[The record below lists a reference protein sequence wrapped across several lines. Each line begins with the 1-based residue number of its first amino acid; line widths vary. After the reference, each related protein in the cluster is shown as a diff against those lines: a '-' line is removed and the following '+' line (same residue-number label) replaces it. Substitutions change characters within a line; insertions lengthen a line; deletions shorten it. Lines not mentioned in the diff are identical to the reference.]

1 MCRYELKANRLNS
14 LYLDFNQSYMIHSTY
29 FFRITSLFFLLSF
42 AQLAT
47 AQAYRLWYNKPAQ
60 LWTDALPI
68 GNGRLGAMV
77 FGGVEQERIQFNEET
92 LWTGEPRNY
101 NRPNAYKQLDEIRNL
116 LNQGNQKE
124 AEALAEKTFMGLK
137 SAEGNREEWL
147 TKIKSITTQQ
157 QSPSQIS
164 FDDHTWQP
172 MGVPSFE
179 GWEVQGHEG
188 LDGAVWFR
196 TTVII
201 PAEWE
206 NKPCILD
213 LNRIS
218 EQDFTYVNGQLVGS
232 TNSAEPRK
240 YRIPANTLK
249 NGKNVL
255 AILVLN
261 YAGRGGIL
269 GYKDLKKTIGIYPEE
284 QEEQKIALSG
294 HWKYWIQDD
303 EPPAIGKYQADYQ
316 PFGDVLIRFPKLQ
329 AYSHYERELDLSK
342 AIVST
347 HFKVSETNFTR
358 RYFASQ
364 PDQVIAMDFKA
375 DKPKQI
381 SFELRLTSPHKR
393 FKVQQIDNHTLGLS
407 VKVRNGALYGE
418 AFLHFVLKN
427 GSYQLSDSNLV
438 VSNADE
444 VQLYLMAAT
453 NFVNYKD
460 ISANPIKRCQET
472 LLKLKGK
479 TFDKIEA
486 NHLIE
491 YQSYYDKFQIQL
503 GNSSFEELPTDERL
517 AAFAKNNDP
526 SFLGLYL
533 QYGRYLL
540 ISSSRPNT
548 QPANLQ
554 GIWNNLLS
562 PPWGSKYTTNINVQ
576 MNYWP
581 AEILNLSELHQPLFA
596 MIKDLS
602 ETGKET
608 ATSYYKARG
617 WLVHHNTDIWRGTAP
632 INASNHGIW
641 VTGGAWLAQHLWQH
655 YLFTQDKVFLQ
666 KTAYPTM
673 KKAALF
679 FIDFLVK
686 DPKTGKL
693 ISSPANSPEQGG
705 LVAGHTMDH
714 QIIRELFQ
722 SCMDASEILE
732 VDKSL
737 RDTLALKYKQIMP
750 NQIGHLGQLQEWTTD
765 LDDSTNKHRHVS
777 HLWGVYPGNDINWEK
792 SPELMK
798 AARQS
803 LLFRGDEG
811 TGWSLAWKINFWARF
826 KEGNH
831 AMKMV
836 KNLLRPVSSSG
847 GSYLNLFDAHPPF
860 QIDGNFGGASGIAE
874 MLVQSHTKYLDIL
887 PALPTEITEGNV
899 KRLQARGGFSVD
911 ISWKN
916 GKLTEL
922 LIYSKSGQNCLVRYE
937 NILKKIKTK
946 KGKQYRLTGD
956 LTIISI
962 K

>member
-1 MCRYELKANRLNS
+1 MANNRLIK
-14 LYLDFNQSYMIHSTY
+14 LLFTACLVL
-29 FFRITSLFFLLSF
+29 FSLFCP
-42 AQLAT
+42 

-101 NRPNAYKQLDEIRNL
+101 NRPDAYKHLAEIRNL
-116 LNQGNQKE
+116 LNQGKQKE
-124 AEALAEKTFMGLK
+124 AEDLAEKTFMGLK
-137 SAEGNREEWL
+137 STEGNREAWL
-147 TKIKSITTQQ
+147 KKIQEITQVAPNPTQ
-157 QSPSQIS
+157 ID
-164 FDDHTWQP
+164 FDDSRWKT
-172 MGVPSFE
+172 MTVPSYE
-179 GWEVQGHEG
+179 GWEAIGYEG

-196 TTVII
+196 TTVEI

-206 NKPCILD
+206 GKVLVLD
-213 LNRIS
+213 LNRVR
-218 EQDFTYVNGQLVGS
+218 EQDFTYINGQLVGA
-232 TNSAEPRK
+232 TNSFEPRK
-240 YRIPANTLK
+240 YKIAANVLKAGKNTL
-249 NGKNVL
+249 
-255 AILVLN
+255 AMLVLN
-261 YAGRGGIL
+261 YADKGGIA
-269 GYKDLKKTIGIYPEE
+269 GYKDTKKAIGIYPEG
-284 QEEQKIALSG
+284 QEDKKIAING

-329 AYSHYERELDLSK
+329 AYSHYERELDLKK

-347 HFKVSETNFTR
+347 HFKVGETNFTR
-358 RYFASQ
+358 RYFASE
-364 PDQVIAMDFKA
+364 PDQVIAMEFKA

-393 FKVQQIDNHTLGLS
+393 FKVQQIDNQTLALS

-418 AFLHFVLKN
+418 SFLHFVLKN
-427 GSYQLSDSNLV
+427 GSYQLTDSTLV

-444 VQLYLMAAT
+444 AQLYLMAAT

-460 ISANPIKRCQET
+460 ISGNPTKRCQET

-479 TFDKIEA
+479 TLETIQTR
-486 NHLIE
+486 HLKE
-491 YQSYYDKFQIQL
+491 YQAYYSKFQIQL
-503 GNSSFEELPTDERL
+503 GKSPFDELPTNERL
-517 AAFAKNNDP
+517 ANFSKANDF
-526 SFLGLYL
+526 SLLALYV

-554 GIWNNLLS
+554 GIWNEQLS
-562 PPWGSKYTTNINVQ
+562 PPWGSKYTTNINVE

-581 AEILNLSELHQPLFA
+581 AEVLNLSALHQPLFSL
-596 MIKDLS
+596 IKDL
-602 ETGKET
+602 EQTGSIT
-608 ATSYYKARG
+608 ASQYYKARG

-655 YLFTQDKVFLQ
+655 YLFTQDKNFLQ

-679 FIDFLVK
+679 FVDFLVK

-693 ISSPANSPEQGG
+693 VSSPANSPEQGG
-705 LVAGHTMDH
+705 LVAGTAMDH
-714 QIIRELFQ
+714 QIIRELFT
-722 SCMDASEILE
+722 SCIEAGKILK
-732 VDKSL
+732 VDKQL
-737 RDTLALKYKQIMP
+737 ADTLALKYQQLMP
-750 NQIGHLGQLQEWTTD
+750 NQIGHLGQLQEWTKD

-792 SPELMK
+792 SPDFMK

-826 KEGNH
+826 KEGDH

-860 QIDGNFGGASGIAE
+860 QIDGNFGGAAGVAE
-874 MLVQSHTKYLDIL
+874 MLVQSHTEYLDIL
-887 PALPTEITEGNV
+887 PALPSEMSEGEV
-899 KRLQARGGFSVD
+899 KGLQARGGFSVD

-916 GKLTEL
+916 GKLTSL
-922 LIYSKSGQNCLVRYE
+922 TIYSKAGNSCLIRYG
-937 NILKKIKTK
+937 NFLKKIKTQ
-946 KGKQYRLTGD
+946 KGKQYCLTGD
-956 LTIISI
+956 LTTETI
-962 K
+962 KKR

>member
-1 MCRYELKANRLNS
+1 
-14 LYLDFNQSYMIHSTY
+14 MIHSTY
-29 FFRITSLFFLLSF
+29 FFRGISLFSLLLF
-42 AQLAT
+42 AQLLT
-47 AQAYRLWYNKPAQ
+47 AQDYRLWYNKPAKV
-60 LWTDALPI
+60 WTDALPI

-77 FGGVEQERIQFNEET
+77 FGGVEQERIQFNEES

-101 NRPNAYKQLDEIRNL
+101 NRPDAYKHLDEIRSL
-116 LNQGNQKE
+116 LNQGKQKE
-124 AEALAEKTFMGLK
+124 AEGLAEKTFMGLK

-147 TKIKSITTQQ
+147 TKVKFVTTGQQ
-157 QSPSQIS
+157 NPSAVS
-164 FDDHTWQP
+164 YDVRTWKTIQ
-172 MGVPSFE
+172 VPSFD
-179 GWEVQGHEG
+179 GWEVQGYEG

-196 TTVII
+196 TTLTI

-206 NKPCILD
+206 GKTFVLD

-218 EQDFTYVNGQLVGS
+218 EQDFTYINGQLVAS
-232 TNSAEPRK
+232 TNGTEPRK
-240 YRIPANTLK
+240 YQIPANVLK
-249 NGKNVL
+249 AGKNVL
-255 AILVLN
+255 AILVIN
-261 YAGRGGIL
+261 YAGKGGIL
-269 GYKDLKKTIGIYPEE
+269 GYKDTNKPISLYPVGEEDKKIVLNG
-284 QEEQKIALSG
+284 Q
-294 HWKYWIQDD
+294 WKYWIQDD
-303 EPPAIGKYQADYQ
+303 EPPAVGKYQADYQ
-316 PFGDVLIRFPKLQ
+316 PFGDMVINFPDVQ
-329 AYSHYERELDLSK
+329 AYSHYERELDLKK

-347 HFKVSETNFTR
+347 HFKVGETTFTR

-381 SFELRLTSPHKR
+381 SFELQLTSPHKR

-407 VKVRNGALYGE
+407 VQVRNGALYGE
-418 AFLHFVLKN
+418 SFLHFVLKN
-427 GSYQLSDSNLV
+427 GTYQITDSNLV

-444 VQLYLMAAT
+444 TQLYLMAAT

-460 ISANPIKRCQET
+460 ISGNPTKRCQKT
-472 LLKLKGK
+472 LLQIRGK
-479 TFDKIEA
+479 TFDEIEA
-486 NHLIE
+486 SHLKE
-491 YQSYYDKFQIQL
+491 YQRYYDKFQIQL
-503 GNSSFEELPTDERL
+503 GKSSFDELPTDERL

-526 SFLGLYL
+526 AFIALYL

-581 AEILNLSELHQPLFA
+581 AEILNLSELHQPLFS

-608 ATSYYKARG
+608 ATNYYNARG

-632 INASNHGIW
+632 INFANHGIW
-641 VTGGAWLAQHLWQH
+641 VTGGAWLVQHLWQH
-655 YLFTQDKVFLQ
+655 YLFTQDKGFLQ
-666 KTAYPTM
+666 KTAYPLM
-673 KKAALF
+673 KEAALF

-686 DPKTGKL
+686 DPKTGYL

-705 LVAGHTMDH
+705 LVAGPTMDH
-714 QIIRELFQ
+714 QIIRELFK
-722 SCMDASEILE
+722 SCIEASNVLNM
-732 VDKSL
+732 DKSL
-737 RDTLALKYKQIMP
+737 RDTLALKYKQILP
-750 NQIGHLGQLQEWTTD
+750 NQIGHLGQLQEWKED

-826 KEGNH
+826 KDGNH
-831 AMKMV
+831 TMKMLR
-836 KNLLRPVSSSG
+836 NLLRPVSSSG

-874 MLVQSHTKYLDIL
+874 MLVQSHTEYLDIL

-899 KRLQARGGFSVD
+899 KGLQARGGFSLD

-916 GKLTEL
+916 GKLASL
-922 LIYSKSGQNCLVRYE
+922 NIYSKAGNTCLIRYG
-937 NILKKIKTK
+937 NIVKKIKTE
-946 KGKQYRLTGD
+946 KGKQYCLTAD
-956 LTIISI
+956 LII
-962 K
+962 KKGK